1 MLDYGFYAYIIF
13 WFLIILIVIA
23 LPIIILVW
31 AYKDAINNGKSSG
44 YALGILF
51 LILFFPILG
60 LLIYLLIRKS

>member
-1 MLDYGFYAYIIF
+1 M
-13 WFLIILIVIA
+13 
-23 LPIIILVW
+23 VW